1 MLTLLDIINEIINVR
16 DAIDQVEVKG
26 RNNQAFLVYAY
37 DHCNQLVSDLND
49 AAKEIQNESS
59 ANTDS
64 GDAPEIIL
72 TEVGEEIGK

>member
-16 DAIDQVEVKG
+16 DVIDQVEVKG
-26 RNNQAFLVYAY
+26 RNNQALLVYAY
-37 DHCNQLVSDLND
+37 DHCNQLVSDLNN
-49 AAKEIQNESS
+49 AAKEIQNESN